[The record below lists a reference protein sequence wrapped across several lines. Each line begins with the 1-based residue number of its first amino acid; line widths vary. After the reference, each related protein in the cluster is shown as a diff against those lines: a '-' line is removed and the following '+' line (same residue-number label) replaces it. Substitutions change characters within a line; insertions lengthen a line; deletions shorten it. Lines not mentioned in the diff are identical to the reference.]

1 MKDNANYYEDGID
14 VLYFDS
20 LLKSRGYKNYKL
32 IRKPRFYPYDVLL
45 ITENGK
51 RYGVELKL
59 RNKDYDTIMLEKVKL
74 DGAIV
79 KLKEDNLDGVFY
91 YSFVKG
97 TNIFYQY
104 DLEKVFTRVCLGM
117 FKMEKKLLPH
127 TNPRT
132 LEKKLV
138 LKDVFYLPK
147 RI

>member
-1 MKDNANYYEDGID
+1 MLDNSNYYEDGLD
-14 VLYFDS
+14 VVYFDN
-20 LLKSRGYKNYKL
+20 LLKSRGYKNYQL
-32 IRKPRFYPYDVLL
+32 IRQTRFYSYDVLL
-45 ITENGK
+45 ITENGR

-59 RNKDYDTIMLEKVKL
+59 RNRDYDTIILEKVKL
-74 DGAIV
+74 DGAV
-79 KLKEDNLDGVFY
+79 EKLKEDNLDGVFY
-91 YSFVKG
+91 YSFVEG

-104 DLEKVFTRVCLGM
+104 DLEKVFTRVYLGM
-117 FKMEKKLLPH
+117 LKMYKKWLPD

>member
-1 MKDNANYYEDGID
+1 MLDKKDYYEDKKD

-45 ITENGK
+45 ITENGR
-51 RYGVELKL
+51 RYGIELKL
-59 RNKDYDTIMLEKVKL
+59 RNRDYDTIMLEKVKL
-74 DGAIV
+74 DGAV
-79 KLKEDNLDGVFY
+79 EKLKEDNLDGVFY
-91 YSFVKG
+91 YSFVDG

-104 DLEKVFTRVCLGM
+104 DLEKVFTRVYLGI
-117 FKMEKKLLPH
+117 FKMEKKWLPD

-138 LKDVFYLPK
+138 LKDIFYLPK

>member
-1 MKDNANYYEDGID
+1 MKDKPNYYEDGKD

-45 ITENGK
+45 ITENGR

-59 RNKDYDTIMLEKVKL
+59 RNKDYDTIMLEKEKL
-74 DGAIV
+74 DGVIR

-91 YSFVKG
+91 FSFVDN

-104 DLEKVFTRVCLGM
+104 DLENVFTRVFLGM
-117 FKMEKKLLPH
+117 FKMEKSLLPH
-127 TNPRT
+127 TNPYS

-138 LKDVFYLPK
+138 WKDVFYLPK

>member
-1 MKDNANYYEDGID
+1 MKDKSNYYEDGID
-14 VLYFDS
+14 VLYFDN

-45 ITENGK
+45 ITENGR

-59 RNKDYDTIMLEKVKL
+59 RKRDYDTIMLEKVKL
-74 DGAIV
+74 DRVIM

-91 YSFVKG
+91 FSFVDN

-104 DLEKVFTRVCLGM
+104 DLENVFTRVYLGM
-117 FKMEKKLLPH
+117 FKMYKEWLPE
-127 TNPRT
+127 TNPYT

>member
-1 MKDNANYYEDGID
+1 MKDKANYYEDGID

-74 DGAIV
+74 DLTIS

-117 FKMEKKLLPH
+117 FKMEKKWLPH